1 MRDTAC
7 SVPLAGG
14 LRMSCDIS
22 IDVAGVGK
30 VFPIYE
36 KPYHRLFQMLSPRSR
51 KQRWFREFR
60 ALNDVSFQVRRGETV
75 GIVGRNGSGKST
87 LLQIICGTL
96 TASGGTITTNGRIAA
111 LLELGAGFNL
121 EFTGRENVYL
131 NATLL
136 GLSREQVHARFAD
149 IAAFADIGE
158 FIEQPVKSYS
168 SGMFVRLAFA
178 VAIHVEPDILIVDEA
193 LSVGD
198 EAFQRKCFAR
208 IERLR
213 DEGATIIFVSHS
225 ASTVLE
231 LCNHALLLDHGDLLA
246 AGQPK
251 EVVALYQKML
261 YAPVDKVAGLRAA
274 CLARMQGQGQG
285 NSDSVWELP
294 QASSRVTEK
303 NAEIGAEEGAD
314 FDPGLVSQSILR
326 YESCGAHIED
336 PHIQTLAGRRVN
348 VLRPGD
354 EYVYAY
360 SAAFDRAATGVR
372 FGMLIKTVSGV
383 ELGGAVS
390 SSAQEPIPVIEAGE
404 RVEVRFRFRAMLA
417 PGTYFMNA
425 GVTGRIGEAESFLD
439 RLVDVFVFRIPPD
452 SGRIATGFVDFHV
465 TPEIKALRHV
475 ARSIV

>member
-1 MRDTAC
+1 
-7 SVPLAGG
+7 
-14 LRMSCDIS
+14 MSCDVS

-36 KPYHRLFQMLSPRSR
+36 KPHHRLFQMLSPRSR
-51 KQRWFREFR
+51 KHRWFRQFR
-60 ALNDVSFQVRRGETV
+60 ALGDVSFQVRRGETV
-75 GIVGRNGSGKST
+75 GIIGRNGSGKST

-96 TASGGTITTNGRIAA
+96 TATTGTVTTQGRIAA

-131 NATLL
+131 NGTLL
-136 GLSREQVHARFAD
+136 GLRREEVHARFDD

-158 FIEQPVKSYS
+158 FIDQPVKSYS
-168 SGMFVRLAFA
+168 SGMFIRLAFA

-213 DEGATIIFVSHS
+213 DDGATIVFVSHS

-231 LCNHALLLDHGDLLA
+231 LCNHAILLDRGDLLA
-246 AGQPK
+246 AGRPK
-251 EVVALYQKML
+251 DVVALYQKML
-261 YAPVDKVAGLRAA
+261 YAPADKVARLRAA
-274 CLARMQGQGQG
+274 TLARMAGSEASIEDGG
-285 NSDSVWELP
+285 VDMP
-294 QASSRVTEK
+294 QPGS
-303 NAEIGAEEGAD
+303 GAD
-314 FDPGLVSQSILR
+314 VEAVEESAHYDPGLVSQSILR

-348 VLRPGD
+348 VLKPGE

-360 SAAFDRAATGVR
+360 SVAFDRAAVGVR

-383 ELGGAVS
+383 ELGGATS
-390 SSAQEPIPVIEAGE
+390 SSAQEPIAVIEADE
-404 RVEVRFRFRAMLA
+404 RIDVRFRFRAMLA
-417 PGTYFMNA
+417 PGVYFMNA
-425 GVTGRIGEAESFLD
+425 GVTGRVGEEESFLD
-439 RLVDVFVFRIPPD
+439 RLVDVVVFRIPPS
-452 SGRIATGFVDFHV
+452 SGRITTGFVDFHV
-465 TPEIKALRHV
+465 VPDVEASR
-475 ARSIV
+475 RSIRSTP